1 MATLLAEIFGFLVVL
16 AVLYRY
22 IRPPLRAAMAARQ
35 AAIRAQ
41 FEEAREAK
49 EQAEAA
55 EARYA
60 RSISGAQ
67 TEAEQIKESS
77 RDQGR
82 QIVEEMRAKAEQE
95 AERIAERGRQ
105 QLLADR
111 DALVR
116 RLRAEMGAL
125 AVQLA
130 DRIVRDALSDRDR
143 QSATVERFLDD
154 LEQRSAAAPAPASPA
169 GEAV

>member
-22 IRPPLRAAMAARQ
+22 IRPPLRTAMAARQ
-35 AAIRAQ
+35 AAIRAH

-55 EARYA
+55 EARYQ
-60 RSISGAQ
+60 RSISGAEA
-67 TEAEQIKESS
+67 EAEQIKESS

-105 QLLADR
+105 QLIADR

-116 RLRAEMGAL
+116 RLRAEMGTL
-125 AVQLA
+125 AVRLA
-130 DRIVRDALSDRDR
+130 DRIVRDALADRAR
-143 QSATVERFLDD
+143 QSATVERFLDS
-154 LEQRSAAAPAPASPA
+154 LERRSAAEPAMAPAGKAL
-169 GEAV
+169 